1 MRDKILDKLSQASLY
16 ENDYYFWLIE
26 TAEKLKKG
34 SFQEIDLANLIEE
47 IESLGRKERAELRNR
62 LKVLLEHLLKLNY
75 WEQEKERNERGWKI
89 TISEQSIQIAQLIED
104 SPSLKSHLEVL
115 TKEAYQNALKI
126 TRVKTKLDNLPELN
140 PFDLES
146 ILFSDRDK

>member
-1 MRDKILDKLSQASLY
+1 MSDKILDKLSPISLY
-16 ENDYYFWLIE
+16 EKDYYLWLAT
-26 TAEKLKKG
+26 TAEKLKRG
-34 SFQEIDLANLIEE
+34 SFQEIELANLIEE

-62 LKVLLEHLLKLNY
+62 LKVLLEHLLKVTY
-75 WEQEKERNERGWKI
+75 WEQEKERNLRGWNI

-126 TRVKTKLDNLPELN
+126 TRVKTQLDNLPESN
-140 PFDLES
+140 PFDLGL
-146 ILFSDRDK
+146 ILFPDRDR

>member
-1 MRDKILDKLSQASLY
+1 MRDKILDKLSPVSLY
-16 ENDYYFWLIE
+16 ENDYYLWLIE
-26 TAEKLKKG
+26 TAEKLKRG

-75 WEQEKERNERGWKI
+75 WEQEKERNLRGWKI
-89 TISEQSIQIAQLIED
+89 TISEQSIQIAQLIKD

-115 TKEAYQNALKI
+115 MKEAYQNALKI
-126 TRVKTKLDNLPELN
+126 TRVKTQLDNLPESN

-146 ILFSDRDK
+146 ILFSDRER